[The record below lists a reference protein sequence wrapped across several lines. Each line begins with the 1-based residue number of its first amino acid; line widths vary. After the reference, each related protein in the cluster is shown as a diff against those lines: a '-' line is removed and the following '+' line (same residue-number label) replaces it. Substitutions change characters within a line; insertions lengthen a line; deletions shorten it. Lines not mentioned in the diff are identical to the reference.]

1 MLQTFFAEDLVQ
13 ANHRIK
19 FTTNEQPL
27 CIQRVFNKLKGVQRL
42 LQTQSFGQSEP
53 TATST
58 PSPGSPYDSDPQLSR
73 GWGSP
78 AGS

>member
-42 LQTQSFGQSEP
+42 LQTQSFGQMNQQPPAHHPME
-53 TATST
+53 ATMT
-58 PSPGSPYDSDPQLSR
+58 QIPN
-73 GWGSP
+73 
-78 AGS
+78 

>member
-58 PSPGSPYDSDPQLSR
+58 PSLEAPMTQIPN
-73 GWGSP
+73 
-78 AGS
+78 